1 MNALT
6 AQTFAVAADDS
17 TALIDNVEMHDA
29 QRTSETVAWMR
40 WFFLGAGLGL
50 TLFAVLL
57 MFNFISAS
65 IAAKKKEIGILRA
78 VGARATDVYKVFFSE
93 ALIVAAACFIL
104 AVIACAVL
112 APAISNLLI
121 ESTLLTIRLLRFGPL
136 SVLFMAA
143 VALFTAAVST
153 LVPVAI
159 YSRKPPVESIRAL

>member
-1 MNALT
+1 M
-6 AQTFAVAADDS
+6 
-17 TALIDNVEMHDA
+17 
-29 QRTSETVAWMR
+29 
-40 WFFLGAGLGL
+40 

-112 APAISNLLI
+112 A
-121 ESTLLTIRLLRFGPL
+121 IRLLRFGPL

-143 VALFTAAVST
+143 AALFTAAVST